1 MKLAVGILALLFVIA
16 VLLTL
21 PLIAHRAR
29 PWPDC
34 IGQIVIVKGPNGR
47 PVECVCVGGTVSTC
61 FDPGP

>member
-1 MKLAVGILALLFVIA
+1 MKLAVGILTLLLVIA
-16 VLLTL
+16 VLLAV

-34 IGQIVIVKGPNGR
+34 VGQVVIVKGPAGR
-47 PVECVCVGGTVSTC
+47 PVECVCVEGTLSMC

>member
-1 MKLAVGILALLFVIA
+1 MKLAVGILVFLFALA
-16 VLLTL
+16 VLFAV

-34 IGQIVIVKGPNGR
+34 ISRIVIVEGPDGR
-47 PVECVCVGGTVSTC
+47 PVECVCFGGTVSTC